1 MLYFCVYME
10 PGIPTSF
17 IPKRPIESSTESSS
31 SKGKSVGI
39 LSLLTGVVVI
49 GTVLAFVAVYLYEQ
63 QLAAQ
68 KKNLEES
75 IATARDGIGTDFV
88 ADMKRLDSRINGVE
102 QLIKSHI
109 VVTPLFK
116 DLEAHTLRS
125 VQYKDFAYSFTADE
139 KTKASQVKVDLS
151 GTARSYAAIALQ
163 SDAFSE
169 STLIKNPVFSNLT
182 LEDKTKAI
190 NFKLSFTVDS
200 SALSYQ
206 TFIDSTTK
214 KTTQTNTSTSN
225 NQTTP

>member
-1 MLYFCVYME
+1 ME

-17 IPKRPIESSTESSS
+17 IPKRPMESSTDSSS
-31 SKGKSVGI
+31 HKSKSVGL

-49 GTVLAFVAVYLYEQ
+49 GTILAFVGVYLYEQ
-63 QLAAQ
+63 QLATQ
-68 KKNLEES
+68 KKNLEDS

-125 VQYKDFAYSFTADE
+125 VQYKDFSYSFSADD
-139 KTKASQVKVDLS
+139 KTKSAQVKVDLS
-151 GTARSYAAIALQ
+151 GTARSYASIALQ

-190 NFKLSFTVDS
+190 NFKLSFTVDAA
-200 SALSYQ
+200 ALSYQ
-206 TFIDSTTK
+206 TFIDSTSK
-214 KTTQTNTSTSN
+214 KPAQAVPATNQQT
-225 NQTTP
+225 P